1 MNCPYCNS
9 EMRWID
15 DIDLEDVSPENE
27 KGIIST
33 FECSNDKCNCYAE
46 FCLKEGEE

>member
-15 DIDLEDVSPENE
+15 DIDLEDVSIENE
-27 KGIIST
+27 KGIISK
-33 FECSNDKCNCYAE
+33 FECSNEKCNTDAE
-46 FCLKEGEE
+46 FIFREGE